1 MGTLYPASPDDESYD
16 SNYVALPDE
25 RAEEFQRL
33 LAEKPDR
40 PFLRAK

>member
-33 LAEKPDR
+33 VDEPQDRRFERAE
-40 PFLRAK
+40 

>member
-1 MGTLYPASPDDESYD
+1 MGSLYPASPDEESYD

-33 LAEKPDR
+33 LAEDLER
-40 PFLRAK
+40 RFQRAR